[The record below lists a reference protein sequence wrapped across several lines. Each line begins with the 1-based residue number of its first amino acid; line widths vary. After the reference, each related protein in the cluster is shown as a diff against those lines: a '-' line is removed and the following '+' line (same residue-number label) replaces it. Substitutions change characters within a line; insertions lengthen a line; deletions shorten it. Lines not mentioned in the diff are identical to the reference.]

1 MWTNRWSCHPTCAP
15 LTLNT
20 LTFALF
26 NLSTL
31 GDTNMILLILPS
43 GPHPFPGQRLQCKEK
58 KPADICV
65 QCLSPHGQGQSNSL
79 CLLFPQCWCWGHY
92 SSKSRDRSRS
102 VWYVVGPSGAPQPH
116 HLRAPVCTGV
126 SCAAATLNGTWPS
139 TAAGCFSIISTQMW
153 MSSYLH
159 FPLISELE
167 RGRLVTT
174 QDFPQGT
181 RQC

>member
-1 MWTNRWSCHPTCAP
+1 MCVP
-15 LTLNT
+15 LTPNT

-26 NLSTL
+26 KHIRRHKY
-31 GDTNMILLILPS
+31 DTANSAQWSPS
-43 GPHPFPGQRLQCKEK
+43 FPRAEAAMQRKKASRHLCAMPQPH
-58 KPADICV
+58 
-65 QCLSPHGQGQSNSL
+65 SQGRSNSL
-79 CLLFPQCWCWGHY
+79 CLLLPQCWCWGHY
-92 SSKSRDRSRS
+92 SSKIRDRSRS
-102 VWYVVGPSGAPQPH
+102 VCYVAGPSGAPQPH

-139 TAAGCFSIISTQMW
+139 TVAGCFSIISTQMW

-174 QDFPQGT
+174 QGFPQDT